1 MSEQNYDS
9 QYESMENRAMDA
21 FNKVFSAFG
30 ESVSMCARYVYNLAK
45 TFVTGIG
52 PKKGDG
58 GKGNC
63 GTRMYYD
70 ALVAL
75 GYTETKR
82 GVVTKKTIVDEMKDP
97 SMYPPGTVVAY
108 QAKSGDKSKNAY
120 KYGHTQ
126 FHLGNGKWTSSKK
139 ANYGCTFVYNS
150 FPSDKW
156 EYHVF
161 LPPTPEANITE
172 N

>member
-1 MSEQNYDS
+1 MTDNTQL
-9 QYESMENRAMDA
+9 QSMESRAMEA
-21 FNKVFSAFG
+21 YNKVFSTFG

-52 PKKGDG
+52 PKKGDA

-70 ALVAL
+70 ALVEL
-75 GYTETKR
+75 GYTEVKR
-82 GVVTKKTIVDEMKDP
+82 GIVSKKTIVDEVNNP
-97 SMYPPGTVVAY
+97 YILPPGTVVAY

-126 FHLGNGKWTSSKK
+126 FYLGNGKWTSSKK
-139 ANYGCTFVYNS
+139 TNYGCSFVYNS
-150 FPSDKW
+150 FQCDKW
-156 EYHVF
+156 DYHIF
-161 LPPTPEANITE
+161 IPPAKESTE
-172 N
+172 KQP